1 MMKKV
6 HFRYVTL
13 AGLLATLAA
22 CDKMVDQPTVTP
34 PPPPPPPSVAVSI
47 VDQLGAGF
55 ATTFR
60 ASPTA
65 EPRDPVAGDL
75 VAVTSARDPVNF

>member
-1 MMKKV
+1 MKRLQYKHLTLV
-6 HFRYVTL
+6 WLL
-13 AGLLATLAA
+13 AGLAA
-22 CDKMVDQPTVTP
+22 CDNMVDQPTP
-34 PPPPPPPSVAVSI
+34 PPPPPPPPPPAATV

-60 ASPTA
+60 ASSMA

-75 VAVTSARDPVNF
+75 VPVTSARDPINF